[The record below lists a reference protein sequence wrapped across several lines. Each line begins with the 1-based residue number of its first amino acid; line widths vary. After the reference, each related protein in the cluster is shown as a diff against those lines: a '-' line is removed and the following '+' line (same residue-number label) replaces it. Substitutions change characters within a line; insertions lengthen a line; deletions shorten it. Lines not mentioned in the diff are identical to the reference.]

1 MLPQTDNRGT
11 PPSCRTLSQSL
22 HVIRRVS
29 MGEDMVKI
37 IFPLCGAAGNSGF
50 GRCGECYLQHL
61 PSIHHRLGDRDKT
74 WEILGN
80 IEEKGKDGLCG

>member
-1 MLPQTDNRGT
+1 
-11 PPSCRTLSQSL
+11 
-22 HVIRRVS
+22 
-29 MGEDMVKI
+29 MVKI

-80 IEEKGKDGLCG
+80 IEEKGKDGLCVLTNFTLSNHKHKLLIQYNFQGLGSVI